1 MVPSLSRA
9 LLIAAVVPLLLAVT
23 PGSGSGVGDLNLC
36 LLAPHADTEAGG
48 RVRALL
54 PLARPTIFVADPLA
68 EVRLEQGG
76 RRLWVRQ
83 AALLEPIQGPLPWPL
98 PPLRPGERM
107 LLQLR
112 PMGEPENHVATI
124 ELQAGAAEVLARN
137 EALRATLGSNG
148 DLWLRAVEQAL
159 ARRDAA
165 LAAALLFAFEGPSTP
180 ALDSLRRTAYAQD
193 CRTTGSA
200 SVDTGPSPAP

>member
-1 MVPSLSRA
+1 MLPSRSRV
-9 LLIAAVVPLLLAVT
+9 LLIAAVMPLLLAAAQ
-23 PGSGSGVGDLNLC
+23 GSGAGPDDPDLC
-36 LLAPHADTEAGG
+36 LLAPHGATEVEG

-68 EVRLEQGG
+68 EVRLEQSG
-76 RRLWVRQ
+76 RRLWQRQ
-83 AALLEPIQGPLPWPL
+83 APLLEPIQGPLPWPL

-124 ELQAGAAEVLARN
+124 ELQAAPAEVLARN

-180 ALDSLRRTAYAQD
+180 ALNSLRRTAYAQD
-193 CRTTGSA
+193 CRTPGSA